1 MKENYNVH
9 PTIPCSNSSTHHHN
23 IIQNRS
29 IIKMNEMIQIITRE
43 DLTEQEKVELEQ
55 AMQQIENIKSDHPFV
70 IKAKE
75 LVANTRAQQRK
86 YQSKRLK
93 SMEETWSD
101 VEFLV
106 YIRDRV
112 DFRTKHQDLK
122 EASDKRIS
130 AIISKLLKYEQQQ
143 SIQ

>member
-1 MKENYNVH
+1 MAADPN
-9 PTIPCSNSSTHHHN
+9 
-23 IIQNRS
+23 
-29 IIKMNEMIQIITRE
+29 
-43 DLTEQEKVELEQ
+43 
-55 AMQQIENIKSDHPFV
+55 
-70 IKAKE
+70 
-75 LVANTRAQQRK
+75 RK

-101 VEFLV
+101 VEFLM

-122 EASDKRIS
+122 EVSDKRIS
-130 AIISKLLKYEQQQ
+130 EIIKKLVQYEAQ

>member
-1 MKENYNVH
+1 
-9 PTIPCSNSSTHHHN
+9 
-23 IIQNRS
+23 
-29 IIKMNEMIQIITRE
+29 MNEMIQIITRE